1 MKISEEVLLENGFE
15 KRQGRNGYFFVK
27 GRIGVVQNVKW
38 LACNVE
44 TGEPDETNTYINT
57 IEELYKL
64 AKEGGALF

>member
-15 KRQGRNGYFFVK
+15 KRQGQNGYFFVK

-44 TGEPDETNTYINT
+44 TGEPDGTNSYVNT

-64 AKEGGALF
+64 AKEGGVCV